1 MALVFILLMEA
12 IGRSM
17 KNKMSGNS
25 SLSSTDNK
33 VSQFQYF
40 QDNLK
45 RVKALTFFNWDILL
59 DAILARRIEENTE
72 ASIINSEAERLYIDS
87 LCCCKHSQQNTNVNA
102 ELKLSFASLAIQCK
116 HSIAS

>member
-1 MALVFILLMEA
+1 MALVFILLVEA

-45 RVKALTFFNWDILL
+45 RVKAIFLILNSDIF
-59 DAILARRIEENTE
+59 DATLAKRIEENTE
-72 ASIINSEAERLYIDS
+72 ASITNSE
-87 LCCCKHSQQNTNVNA
+87 
-102 ELKLSFASLAIQCK
+102 
-116 HSIAS
+116 